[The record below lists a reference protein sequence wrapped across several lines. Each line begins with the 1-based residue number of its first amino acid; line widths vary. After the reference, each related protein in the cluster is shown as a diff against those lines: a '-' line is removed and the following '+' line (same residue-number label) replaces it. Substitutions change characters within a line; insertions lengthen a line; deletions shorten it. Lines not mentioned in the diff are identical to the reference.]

1 MAKKKLKTVDIF
13 AGIGGIRL
21 AFEKAGFETAY
32 SLDSDKHCQKTYNL
46 NFKSVPLVLSDI
58 QEIRHNDIP
67 RFDVL
72 LAGFP
77 CQPFSIAGRKEGF
90 RDIERGNAFF
100 HMMDIVNA
108 KKPDVLFL
116 ENVKHLLT
124 HDKRKTYNVIKQ
136 LLAEEGYF
144 AKEEII
150 NSAEYGNVPQN
161 RERIY
166 IVAFRSRD
174 AWNAFHFPGKIPL
187 TKTAQNLLDNDVD
200 EKYYY
205 RSGWLYDRVK
215 KGVLDPEYIYQWR
228 RVYLRR
234 GGTKGV
240 CFTLTANM
248 GMGGHNVPLVR
259 DKKGIRRLTPREC
272 CRLQGFKE
280 SYKLP
285 KDLPDSQLY
294 KQIGNSV
301 TIPVVSRIAA
311 NIKRALEK
319 AHRTENSSARKLRNK
334 NYGGHVFKAETERD
348 NVSDPRDEY
357 PARRKSL
364 QASSK

>member
-1 MAKKKLKTVDIF
+1 MLYSPKTADFF

-21 AFEKAGFETAY
+21 AFEKAGFKTAY
-32 SLDSDKHCQKTYNL
+32 ALDNDKHCKKTYDL
-46 NFKSVPLVLSDI
+46 NFSSAPLVLSGI
-58 QEIRHNDIP
+58 QEIESKDIP
-67 RFDVL
+67 HFDVL

-90 RDIERGNAFF
+90 KDIERGNAFF
-100 HMMDIVNA
+100 HMMDIVRA
-108 KKPDVLFL
+108 RKPEVIFL

-124 HDKRKTYNVIKQ
+124 HDKRKTYSIIKQ

-144 AKEEII
+144 IKEEIL
-150 NSAEYGNVPQN
+150 NSAEYGNTPQN

-166 IVAFRSRD
+166 IVAFRSPDARD
-174 AWNAFHFPGKIPL
+174 AFHFPGKVPL
-187 TKTAQNLLDNDVD
+187 TKTAQDLLDKEVD

-205 RSGWLYDRVK
+205 RNGWLYDRVK
-215 KGVLDPEYIYQWR
+215 NGVVDQNYIYQWR

-234 GGTKGV
+234 GGRKGV

-248 GMGGHNVPLVR
+248 GMGGHNVPLLK
-259 DKKGIRRLTPREC
+259 DGNGIRRLTPREC
-272 CRLQGFKE
+272 CRIQGFKE
-280 SYKLP
+280 SFKLP
-285 KDLPDSQLY
+285 DDIPDSQLY

-301 TIPVVSRIAA
+301 TIPVVARIAT

-319 AHRTENSSARKLRNK
+319 AHRVKKSTTHHGR
-334 NYGGHVFKAETERD
+334 HVFKTKAERD
-348 NVSDPRDEY
+348 NVSNPRNGH

-364 QASSK
+364 QASSA